1 MLRRLPVLGQRSPVP
16 APPMRQS
23 ELTPRAIWAMRET
36 AVSGRGEG
44 TVAFATAAARSLLAA
59 AKGACE
65 CQASGSLPC
74 LHKVAARSSAPQG
87 APTCSRRFACYLRV
101 RITAVS
107 LRVIDLRSSR
117 AVQLHKKEHAQIV
130 NGISTVLRD
139 DCLPSMR
146 ETRSG

>member
-23 ELTPRAIWAMRET
+23 ELTPRAIWAMRAT
-36 AVSGRGEG
+36 ALSGRGEG
-44 TVAFATAAARSLLAA
+44 TVAFASAAARSLLATA
-59 AKGACE
+59 EGACR

-74 LHKVAARSSAPQG
+74 LHKVAERSGVPQG
-87 APTCSRRFACYLRV
+87 APTCSRRFACCLRV

-107 LRVIDLRSSR
+107 LRVIDLGSSNV
-117 AVQLHKKEHAQIV
+117 VQLHKKEHAQIV

-146 ETRSG
+146 ERWPG